1 MILIGFSY
9 TFAPSEA
16 DGGAFLLDI
25 PNKQDMADINPNP
38 ASSESQKSKILAH
51 LLKGEGITPMD
62 ALELY
67 GSFRLGA
74 RIAEI
79 KALGYDVKSEF
90 VKLPNGKQ
98 VKRYHL

>member
-1 MILIGFSY
+1 M
-9 TFAPSEA
+9 
-16 DGGAFLLDI
+16 DI